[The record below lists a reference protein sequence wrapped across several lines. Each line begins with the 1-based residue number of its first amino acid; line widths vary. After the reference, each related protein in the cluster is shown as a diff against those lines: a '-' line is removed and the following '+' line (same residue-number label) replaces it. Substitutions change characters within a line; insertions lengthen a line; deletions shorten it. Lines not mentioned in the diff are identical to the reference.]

1 MKLSLTE
8 ADNQLT
14 ELARLAENGDEV
26 VLTRDGREVLKLV
39 PITRPMPTREEKLA
53 LLESI
58 IASAKAKGLPD
69 DGPDAARSQD
79 FLYDEFGL
87 PK

>member
-1 MKLSLTE
+1 MRVSLAE
-8 ADNQLT
+8 AAKNLP
-14 ELARLAENGDEV
+14 ELVHRAENGDEV
-26 VLTRDGREVLKLV
+26 VLTDGEREAARIVAV
-39 PITRPMPTREEKLA
+39 GRPKPTREEKRM

-69 DGPDAARSQD
+69 DGPDAAHSQD